1 MKGPE
6 QRRSETE
13 RRDQSQTGFL
23 QSILNALSAHIAVID
38 ESGKIVATNVAW
50 RMFAEANGMT
60 WSDWGIGRNYI
71 EICEKATGVF
81 SEEACDI
88 AKNIRLILN
97 GQLEQYYCEYPCH
110 SPDEKR
116 WFQVRLTCFSD
127 QAGRKVVAAHES
139 ITELK
144 KAQETIR
151 GNEELFRAVFES
163 ADDLILIKN
172 SDLAYSRVNPAVE
185 RLFGRGAEEI
195 IGRRAQHLWGS
206 EAARHL
212 EAADRRVLQG
222 ETVEEEFTRT
232 VHGTELTFHDSRAP
246 LLNAEGET
254 HGICIVSRDITN
266 RLKVVREVQVID
278 RDYPSEAMRVALRKA
293 QRAASVDSL
302 VLLLGESGSGKDHLA
317 RWIHDHSPRS
327 RGPFFAINCAAVSN
341 ELAESELFGHE
352 PGAFTGARTR
362 KRGLLEL
369 AEGGTLLMNEI
380 GELPLSLQAKLLTFL
395 DSKSFLRV
403 GGDKH
408 IRIDAR
414 LMAATHRNL
423 ETEVAEGRFLEALFY
438 RLNVFL
444 IRVPPLRERREDL
457 PVLVNQL
464 LQSLAFSLQLKKPL
478 ELHQDILREL
488 QDYSW
493 PGNIRELRN
502 VLERSLI
509 VSESGPLRLDGPLT
523 TGPGKQPA
531 LTIRLESDRTLNQ
544 IVDEVTGFLITHA
557 LNQTDQNAREAARKL
572 GISRDS
578 IYRHLKKLDMK
589 PPKRG
594 KAP

>member
-1 MKGPE
+1 MKGPK
-6 QRRSETE
+6 QRRTEIE
-13 RRDQSQTGFL
+13 RRDHSQTGFL
-23 QSILNALSAHIAVID
+23 QSILDALSAQVAVID

-50 RMFAEANGMT
+50 RLFGEANGMT

-71 EICEKATGVF
+71 EICEKATGAF
-81 SEEACDI
+81 SEEATDI
-88 AKNIRLILN
+88 AKSIRLILN
-97 GQLEQYYCEYPCH
+97 GHLEQYYCEYPCH

-127 QAGRKVVAAHES
+127 EAGRKVVAVHES
-139 ITELK
+139 VTELK
-144 KAQETIR
+144 NAQETIR
-151 GNEELFRAVFES
+151 ANEELFRAVFES
-163 ADDLILIKN
+163 TDDLILIKN
-172 SDLAYSRVNPAVE
+172 RDLVYTRVNPAVE
-185 RLFGRGAEEI
+185 RLLGIGAEEI

-206 EAARHL
+206 EVGRYL
-212 EAADRRVLQG
+212 EEADRRVLEG

-232 VHGTELTFHDSRAP
+232 VHGTEFTFHDSRIP
-246 LLNAEGET
+246 LRNAGGET
-254 HGICIVSRDITN
+254 QGICIISRDITN
-266 RLKVVREVQVID
+266 RLKAVQEVRVVD
-278 RDYPSEAMRVALRKA
+278 RHYPSEAMRIALRKA
-293 QRAASVDSL
+293 RRAASVDSL

-317 RWIHDHSPRS
+317 RWIHDHSQRS
-327 RGPFFAINCAAVSN
+327 HGPFFAINCAAVSH

-352 PGAFTGARTR
+352 PGAFTGARAR

-369 AEGGTLLMNEI
+369 AEGGTLLLNEI

-403 GGDKH
+403 GGDTH

-444 IRVPPLRERREDL
+444 IRVPPLRERSEDL

-464 LQSLAFSLQLKKPL
+464 LESLAVSLQLRKPAAL
-478 ELHQDILREL
+478 DQEIFKEL

-509 VSESGPLRLDGPLT
+509 VSESGPMRLDGPLS
-523 TGPGKQPA
+523 TGPGQQPT

-544 IVDEVTGFLITHA
+544 IVDEVMSFLITHA

-578 IYRHLKKLDMK
+578 IYRHLKKLNMK

-594 KAP
+594 RRN